1 MSNQLV
7 RKDIIY
13 PELSYKIIGILFEV
27 YNELGFGYQ
36 EKYYQKAIEAAFTK
50 LGVKYKSQCSYL
62 IRFNGKLVGRYFMD
76 FVIEDKIVLEIKIGD
91 YYAHRNFNQVKGYLH
106 ATNYKL
112 GILANF
118 TSSGL
123 KYKRVLNIK

>member
-1 MSNQLV
+1 MSNVLSDKIV
-7 RKDIIY
+7 Y
-13 PELSYKIIGILFEV
+13 PELSYKIIGIAFEV
-27 YNELGFGYQ
+27 YNTLGGGYK
-36 EKYYQKAIEAAFTK
+36 EKHYQKALEIAFRRALLTFQ
-50 LGVKYKSQCSYL
+50 SQCSYKVRYKNE
-62 IRFNGKLVGRYFMD
+62 IIGRYFMD
-76 FVIEDKIVLEIKIGD
+76 FVIEDKIVLEIKSGD